1 MAKSPLGRVEKL
13 ATEFKADKD
22 TIIRLILGEDSNLDN
37 PWFDAER
44 GSQPLDKVFAQR
56 MQIIFDEHGL
66 IFDLDYFRSW
76 VSDAVNEPDPE
87 MEQLL
92 RRLKA
97 SGVRVALLTNSV
109 PEFWTVIQE
118 TINTEIFDCVVDS
131 SKVGLRKP
139 EMKIYELVA
148 EKLGVKT
155 ASCIMIDDLEHNIEG
170 AKRAGMEG
178 VLFTT
183 SEETSRNV
191 LRCFGL

>member
-13 ATEFKADKD
+13 ATEFKADKE
-22 TIIRLILGEDSNLDN
+22 TIIRLILGEDSRLDN

-66 IFDLDYFRSW
+66 NFDLDYFRSW

-109 PEFWTVIQE
+109 PEFWPVIQK

-131 SKVGLRKP
+131 SRVGLRKP

-155 ASCIMIDDLEHNIEG
+155 TSCVMIDDLKHNIEG

-183 SEETSRNV
+183 SEETSSNV